1 MTWER
6 IEAACQSGFDGGHF
20 PTFHCEVYKSEAATA
35 STAEDTAS
43 TLVAVQTADAQRLR
57 LVYNL
62 SNSEAP
68 EFMLDGLEAG
78 AEYHIVVYA
87 SNMLGKSPK
96 MSFNATT
103 LNMAEKRTAETRSKL
118 SPITDPEA
126 TKNHDQELVDHRSG
140 GEVDPGL
147 AILPI
152 IAILCGVAIG
162 LGSVALGLIFVIRGR
177 TDEDSSTGGGSHN
190 EMSGDESSARYDPV
204 EAMDLRTDLRTS
216 SVVGVNKSTPE
227 RYRGVPA
234 G

>member
-1 MTWER
+1 
-6 IEAACQSGFDGGHF
+6 
-20 PTFHCEVYKSEAATA
+20 
-35 STAEDTAS
+35 
-43 TLVAVQTADAQRLR
+43 
-57 LVYNL
+57 
-62 SNSEAP
+62 
-68 EFMLDGLEAG
+68 MLDGLEAG

-140 GEVDPGL
+140 LDVDPGL

-177 TDEDSSTGGGSHN
+177 TDEDHSSNGGGSTHN

-204 EAMDLRTDLRTS
+204 ETMDLRTS

-227 RYRGVPA
+227 RYRGVPV

>member
-1 MTWER
+1 
-6 IEAACQSGFDGGHF
+6 
-20 PTFHCEVYKSEAATA
+20 
-35 STAEDTAS
+35 
-43 TLVAVQTADAQRLR
+43 
-57 LVYNL
+57 
-62 SNSEAP
+62 
-68 EFMLDGLEAG
+68 MLDGLEAG

-126 TKNHDQELVDHRSG
+126 TKNHDQELVDHRLS

-177 TDEDSSTGGGSHN
+177 TDEDNSTGGGSHN

-204 EAMDLRTDLRTS
+204 EAMDLRTS
-216 SVVGVNKSTPE
+216 SVVGVTNKSTPE

-234 G
+234 GQYWKKKFDITSSPRIMRK